1 MQRVKNINVI
11 IYLFF
16 SGLQEMDSIHLNT
29 ISILLDLLYISLL
42 VLDLIYNKLSIYYIF
57 VLLLFFLFPIIH
69 TMLTFFLVF
78 FHSDLFIKCR
88 QIMVEPNFAR
98 IRSPRPFR
106 ISILISCNF
115 DVLTFTNISF
125 S

>member
-1 MQRVKNINVI
+1 MLSF
-11 IYLFF
+11 IYFF
-16 SGLQEMDSIHLNT
+16 SGLQEMDSIHMNT

-42 VLDLIYNKLSIYYIF
+42 VLDISIRIIYNKVYTH
-57 VLLLFFLFPIIH
+57 IH
-69 TMLTFFLVF
+69 VVVVF
-78 FHSDLFIKCR
+78 FSIFYPMSTYFFVFFYSDLFIKCR
-88 QIMVEPNFAR
+88 QIMVEPNFAL
-98 IRSPRPFR
+98 IRSPRPLR